1 MTGTAAA
8 VEQRIRD
15 RLAALAPES
24 LELQDESG
32 LHVGHPGAA
41 SGGGHYRL
49 VVVSAAFV
57 GLNTL
62 ARHRLVYDA
71 LGDLMHG
78 EIHALGIHALTPDEL

>member
-1 MTGTAAA
+1 MTGAAAA

-71 LGDLMHG
+71 LGDLMRG